1 METFNFF
8 FSEGWRHISDITAY
22 DHILFVVSLMSIYA
36 LRQFKTIFWLV
47 TAFTLGHSV
56 ALALSIYDIVRIQT
70 ELVEFLIPVTIFINC
85 ALNIY
90 TAKPALAENKPE
102 TVSLGFKYALAAS
115 FGLIHGLGF
124 SNYLRFILTEQD
136 SLAIPLLGF
145 NVGLEIGQL
154 LIVAVALFANF
165 LFVERLK
172 ANLRDWTLVV
182 SGAVAGIAL
191 VLCIETGHAYFF
203 PSPH

>member
-1 METFNFF
+1 METFKFF

-36 LRQFKTIFWLV
+36 LRQSKTIFWLV
-47 TAFTLGHSV
+47 TAFTLGHSI
-56 ALALSIYDIVRIQT
+56 ALALSIYDVVRIQT

-102 TVSLGFKYALAAS
+102 VVPLGFKYTLAAS

-136 SLAIPLLGF
+136 SLAVPLLGF

-154 LIVAVALFANF
+154 LIVAVALAANF
-165 LFVERLK
+165 LFVEKLK

-203 PSPH
+203 K